1 MYIFSYKKWFQ
12 KPLHVSSLLFT
23 VPFLY
28 FYKDKLYDF
37 FYFLTN
43 RKRIKTENILTKS
56 DDYIENKKEQFLETL
71 KKGALNENIEKEF
84 YNETIY
90 KDAIV
95 AEDNKLEKSWKK
107 RILFEQTPR
116 GSVIMYYDAFKMA
129 FSYYSDTNSL
139 PYKLLN
145 AIAMK
150 YCLTFHCM
158 DFFIDQNIVSIEN
171 ESPLIKIHHIEKKK
185 KSEKKNI
192 QKEDSDEN
200 SPFAKLKNY
209 NNDKLKTKD
218 NNDQTKENK
227 DEKIKNIITNKFV
240 SLGKI
245 RSFQP
250 LYKPLK
256 KNKSV
261 QFTSSLLENL
271 EQETNLQKQVMSYKD
286 FKNKSLHSE

>member
-37 FYFLTN
+37 FNFLTN
-43 RKRIKTENILTKS
+43 RKRIKKENILTKS
-56 DDYIENKKEQFLETL
+56 DDYIENKKEQFLERL
-71 KKGALNENIEKEF
+71 KKGTLNENLEKEF
-84 YNETIY
+84 YNESMY
-90 KDAIV
+90 KDTIV
-95 AEDNKLEKSWKK
+95 GEDNKLENNWKK

-116 GSVIMYYDAFKMA
+116 GHVIMYYDAFKLA
-129 FSYYSDTNSL
+129 FTYYSDANSL

-158 DFFIDQNIVSIEN
+158 DFFIDQNIVPNEN

-185 KSEKKNI
+185 KKENKNI

-200 SPFAKLKNY
+200 LPFAKLKNY
-209 NNDKLKTKD
+209 NNDKIKTRD
-218 NNDQTKENK
+218 NGEKEK
-227 DEKIKNIITNKFV
+227 TDEKMKNIITNKFI

-256 KNKSV
+256 KTRSV

-271 EQETNLQKQVMSYKD
+271 QQETDLQKQVLSYKD
-286 FKNKSLHSE
+286 FKNKQVQDE

>member
-43 RKRIKTENILTKS
+43 RKRIKNENILTKS
-56 DDYIENKKEQFLETL
+56 DAYIENKKEQLLERF
-71 KKGALNENIEKEF
+71 KKGTLNENVEKEF

-90 KDAIV
+90 KDAII
-95 AEDNKLEKSWKK
+95 AEDNKLEKNWKK
-107 RILFEQTPR
+107 KILFEQTPR
-116 GSVIMYYDAFKMA
+116 GSVIMYYDAFKLA

-158 DFFIDQNIVSIEN
+158 DFFIDQNIVPTEN

-185 KSEKKNI
+185 KKENKNI

-209 NNDKLKTKD
+209 NNDKIKTRD
-218 NNDQTKENK
+218 NGEKENK
-227 DEKIKNIITNKFV
+227 DEKIKNIITNKFI

>member
-23 VPFLY
+23 LPFIY
-28 FYKDKLYDF
+28 ICKDKLYN
-37 FYFLTN
+37 FLN
-43 RKRIKTENILTKS
+43 FLINKKSLKPKNILTRS
-56 DDYIENKKEQFLETL
+56 NDYLENKTELFLDRL
-71 KKGALNENIEKEF
+71 KKGALNENIENEF
-84 YNETIY
+84 YNEEIY

-95 AEDNKLEKSWKK
+95 AEDNKLENNWKK

-116 GSVIMYYDAFKMA
+116 GSIIMYYDAFKMA

-145 AIAMK
+145 AVAMK
-150 YCLTFHCM
+150 YCLIYHCM
-158 DFFIDQNIVSIEN
+158 DFFIDQNIVPNEK

-185 KSEKKNI
+185 KKENKNI

-209 NNDKLKTKD
+209 NNDKVKAK
-218 NNDQTKENK
+218 NNVEQAEVKKE
-227 DEKIKNIITNKFV
+227 EKIKNIITNKFI
-240 SLGKI
+240 SLGKT
-245 RSFQP
+245 RLFYP

-256 KNKSV
+256 KTRSV

-271 EQETNLQKQVMSYKD
+271 EQETNLQKEVLSYKD
-286 FKNKSLHSE
+286 FKNKSFLEI

>member
-1 MYIFSYKKWFQ
+1 MSTAKISVAKK
-12 KPLHVSSLLFT
+12 
-23 VPFLY
+23 
-28 FYKDKLYDF
+28 
-37 FYFLTN
+37 
-43 RKRIKTENILTKS
+43 
-56 DDYIENKKEQFLETL
+56 
-71 KKGALNENIEKEF
+71 A
-84 YNETIY
+84 
-90 KDAIV
+90 
-95 AEDNKLEKSWKK
+95 
-107 RILFEQTPR
+107 
-116 GSVIMYYDAFKMA
+116 
-129 FSYYSDTNSL
+129 
-139 PYKLLN
+139 
-145 AIAMK
+145 
-150 YCLTFHCM
+150 
-158 DFFIDQNIVSIEN
+158 
-171 ESPLIKIHHIEKKK
+171 IHHIEKKK
-185 KSEKKNI
+185 KNEKKNI

-286 FKNKSLHSE
+286 FKNKSLHSQ

>member
-1 MYIFSYKKWFQ
+1 MNFFSNNKWLQ
-12 KPLHVSSLLFT
+12 KPLHVSSLLFS
-23 VPFLY
+23 VSFLY
-28 FYKDKLYDF
+28 LYKDKLCDF

-43 RKRIKTENILTKS
+43 RKRIKIENILTKS
-56 DDYIENKKEQFLETL
+56 DDYIENKKELFLEKL

-84 YNETIY
+84 YNESMY
-90 KDAIV
+90 KDTIIS
-95 AEDNKLEKSWKK
+95 EDNRLEKNWKK

-116 GSVIMYYDAFKMA
+116 GHVIIYYDAFKLA
-129 FSYYSDTNSL
+129 FTYYSDANSL

-158 DFFIDQNIVSIEN
+158 DFFIDQNIVPNEN

-185 KSEKKNI
+185 KKENKNI

-209 NNDKLKTKD
+209 NNDKIKTQENGK
-218 NNDQTKENK
+218 KEK
-227 DEKIKNIITNKFV
+227 TDEKIKNIITNKFI

-286 FKNKSLHSE
+286 FKNKSIHSE

>member
-71 KKGALNENIEKEF
+71 KKGTLNENIEREF
-84 YNETIY
+84 YNESMY
-90 KDAIV
+90 KDTIV
-95 AEDNKLEKSWKK
+95 GEDNKLEKNWKK

-116 GSVIMYYDAFKMA
+116 GHVIMYYDAFKLA
-129 FSYYSDTNSL
+129 FAYYSDANSL

-158 DFFIDQNIVSIEN
+158 DFFIDQNIVPNEN

-185 KSEKKNI
+185 KKENKNI
-192 QKEDSDEN
+192 QKDDSDEN

-209 NNDKLKTKD
+209 NNDKIKTQE
-218 NNDQTKENK
+218 NGEKEK
-227 DEKIKNIITNKFV
+227 TDEKMKNIITNKFI

-256 KNKSV
+256 KTRSV

-271 EQETNLQKQVMSYKD
+271 QQETDLQKQVLSYKD
-286 FKNKSLHSE
+286 FKNKLQDE

>member
-43 RKRIKTENILTKS
+43 RKRIKNENILTKS
-56 DDYIENKKEQFLETL
+56 DAYIENKKEQLLERF
-71 KKGALNENIEKEF
+71 KKGTLNENVEKEF

-90 KDAIV
+90 KDAII
-95 AEDNKLEKSWKK
+95 AEDNKLEKNWKK
-107 RILFEQTPR
+107 KILFEQTPR

-158 DFFIDQNIVSIEN
+158 DFFIDQNIVPTEN
-171 ESPLIKIHHIEKKK
+171 ESSLIKIHHIEKKK
-185 KSEKKNI
+185 KKEIKNN
-192 QKEDSDEN
+192 QKANQDDN

-227 DEKIKNIITNKFV
+227 DEKIKNIITNKFI

-250 LYKPLK
+250 LHKPLK

-271 EQETNLQKQVMSYKD
+271 KQETTLQKQVMSYKD
-286 FKNKSLHSE
+286 FKNKHIQDE

>member
-1 MYIFSYKKWFQ
+1 MYIFSNKNWFQ

-28 FYKDKLYDF
+28 LYKDKLYDF
-37 FYFLTN
+37 FNFLTN
-43 RKRIKTENILTKS
+43 RKKIKTENILTKS
-56 DDYIENKKEQFLETL
+56 DDYIENKKKKFLKRL
-71 KKGALNENIEKEF
+71 KDGTLNENVEKEF
-84 YNETIY
+84 YNESMYKETI
-90 KDAIV
+90 V
-95 AEDNKLEKSWKK
+95 GEDNKLEKTWKK

-116 GSVIMYYDAFKMA
+116 GHVIMYYDAFKLA
-129 FSYYSDTNSL
+129 FTYYSDANSL

-158 DFFIDQNIVSIEN
+158 DFFIDQNIVAIEN

-185 KSEKKNI
+185 KKENKNI

-209 NNDKLKTKD
+209 NNDKIKIQDNDEKEKT
-218 NNDQTKENK
+218 N
-227 DEKIKNIITNKFV
+227 EKIKNIITNKFI

-271 EQETNLQKQVMSYKD
+271 EQETNLQKEVLSYKD
-286 FKNKSLHSE
+286 FKNNSMQEN

>member
-12 KPLHVSSLLFT
+12 KPLHVSSLLFS

-37 FYFLTN
+37 FCFLTN

-56 DDYIENKKEQFLETL
+56 EDYIENKKEQFLQRL
-71 KKGALNENIEKEF
+71 KKGALNENVEKEF
-84 YNETIY
+84 YNEPMY
-90 KDAIV
+90 KDTIV
-95 AEDNKLEKSWKK
+95 GEDNKLENNWKK
-107 RILFEQTPR
+107 RILFEHTPR
-116 GSVIMYYDAFKMA
+116 GHVIMYYDAFKLA
-129 FSYYSDTNSL
+129 FTYYSDANSL

-158 DFFIDQNIVSIEN
+158 DFFIDQNIVPNEN
-171 ESPLIKIHHIEKKK
+171 ESSLIKIHHIEKKK
-185 KSEKKNI
+185 KKENKNI
-192 QKEDSDEN
+192 QKEDSDKN

-209 NNDKLKTKD
+209 NNDKIKTRD
-218 NNDQTKENK
+218 NGEKEK
-227 DEKIKNIITNKFV
+227 TDEKIKNIITNKFI

-256 KNKSV
+256 KTRSV

-271 EQETNLQKQVMSYKD
+271 QQETDLQKQVLSYKD
-286 FKNKSLHSE
+286 FKNKLQDE